1 MLATLAGVAGVIVG
15 YTGVSVLVPL
25 LPHLGTNT
33 SIGSFRAVSATLDTR
48 MAAFSLGVA
57 VLTGAIDGVM
67 PALRATRADA
77 LRTWA
82 MSAHRSRGGRVLMA
96 AELGIAVVLLTG
108 AALLMESFWRLQ
120 HVDPGFRS
128 DHLLTMQVWLP
139 KTKYATAGE
148 IRRFYD
154 QTIRA
159 VSTVPGVVGAS
170 AISYRP
176 FLNMGNGTAVEI
188 EGRPVPPAGEHPAI
202 EYRVV
207 TPGFVRVLGQPIV
220 AGRDFTEHDDAGA
233 DGVAI
238 VNETLARR
246 YWPDGDA
253 IGRRLRPAF
262 RRSAVPWEMDASPRW
277 LTVVGLVRD
286 IKGLAPNERD
296 QSQLYV
302 SSSQFPFSYMF
313 LVIRT
318 ATVPLVLVSAVQERI
333 RGIDPNQPVS
343 DVRTMDEAV
352 SASLP
357 RFNVEILSVFAL
369 IAIVLAGVG
378 VYGVSAYAV
387 HQRTQE
393 IGIRMALGARSRDVL
408 AMIMQ
413 DALAAGGVG
422 AGAGLIAALALTRTL
437 AGLLYGVA
445 PTDPA
450 AYAGAVCLLLLIV
463 LIASYVPARR
473 AAQLDPSVT
482 LRK

>member
-1 MLATLAGVAGVIVG
+1 
-15 YTGVSVLVPL
+15 
-25 LPHLGTNT
+25 
-33 SIGSFRAVSATLDTR
+33 
-48 MAAFSLGVA
+48 
-57 VLTGAIDGVM
+57 
-67 PALRATRADA
+67 
-77 LRTWA
+77 
-82 MSAHRSRGGRVLMA
+82 
-96 AELGIAVVLLTG
+96 
-108 AALLMESFWRLQ
+108 
-120 HVDPGFRS
+120 
-128 DHLLTMQVWLP
+128 
-139 KTKYATAGE
+139 
-148 IRRFYD
+148 
-154 QTIRA
+154 
-159 VSTVPGVVGAS
+159 
-170 AISYRP
+170 
-176 FLNMGNGTAVEI
+176 
-188 EGRPVPPAGEHPAI
+188 
-202 EYRVV
+202 
-207 TPGFVRVLGQPIV
+207 
-220 AGRDFTEHDDAGA
+220 
-233 DGVAI
+233 
-238 VNETLARR
+238 
-246 YWPDGDA
+246 
-253 IGRRLRPAF
+253 
-262 RRSAVPWEMDASPRW
+262 MDASPRW

-357 RFNVEILSVFAL
+357 RFNVEILGVFAL

-473 AAQLDPSVT
+473 AAQLNPSVT